1 MLKGFLETEIVFVA
15 EAFGFLTQKRR
26 EGEARSE
33 SSVLFEQLNN
43 VLSYQKKIE

>member
-26 EGEARSE
+26 EGEELR
-33 SSVLFEQLNN
+33 VKPVN
-43 VLSYQKKIE
+43 